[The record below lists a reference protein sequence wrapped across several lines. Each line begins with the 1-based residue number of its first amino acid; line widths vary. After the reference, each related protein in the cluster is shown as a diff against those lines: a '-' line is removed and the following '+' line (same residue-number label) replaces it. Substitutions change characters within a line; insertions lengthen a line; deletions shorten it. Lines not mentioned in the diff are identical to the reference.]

1 MIIFM
6 KLSEDLQKKLH
17 KIYEPSSVINMKYR
31 GNDIAFKTDEQ
42 GNAILLF
49 IGKMQQDGRI
59 KGERYTRTLKSDR
72 EGRLIKDH
80 WELKGKTS

>member
-1 MIIFM
+1 M

-31 GNDIAFKTDEQ
+31 GNDLAVKTDEN

-49 IGKMQQDGRI
+49 IGQIQQNGKI
-59 KGERYTRTLKSDR
+59 KGERFVRTLKFDR
-72 EGRLIKDH
+72 EGKLIKDH
-80 WELKGKTS
+80 WELKGKAT